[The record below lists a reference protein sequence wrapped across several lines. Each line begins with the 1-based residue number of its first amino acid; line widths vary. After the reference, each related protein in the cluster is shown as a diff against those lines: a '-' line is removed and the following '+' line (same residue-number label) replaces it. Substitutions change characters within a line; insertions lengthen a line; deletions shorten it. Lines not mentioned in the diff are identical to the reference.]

1 MKKGYNIHSDAN
13 GLIDHLGRV
22 NPPFVLVLDN
32 YGLAHDIAVKYPH
45 MQVIY
50 RPYYPAS
57 DAYHLIMS
65 PFDFVMRQKAKWQ
78 GEPNIWF
85 HTGNESG
92 LSEKQLQW
100 EMDVVKIAPVTMKF
114 VVGNPA
120 TGTFPDS
127 VDGWKYADK
136 YIRFLVENK
145 DRVILG
151 LHEYFDIIPCITMPD
166 FQNRI
171 KSWDGETRPAWHTN
185 RYRWLIDYCD
195 TYLEGKYPNIVLTE
209 FGNDDL
215 RENRPDSPV
224 NKLIDATPVT
234 SPYHNIRAFKSLR
247 IFWEATYSKPFDEVY
262 YEMIEWCEKNVYN
275 HPAILGMCI
284 FAWCENTSEW
294 DAFNVAYA
302 NNFRQRM
309 EKQKMV
315 EKVMNLVA
323 SGNFR
328 FRDTPSLKGATIKV
342 YPQGIYQVSV
352 VESAVVPA
360 DGFHWQRMAIDGV
373 YGYVATEVITL
384 IDIVEPTTVSID
396 KYVLDD
402 AKKMVQD
409 AMEELDGIKTDL
421 NAVLVKLQ
429 TAI

>member
-13 GLIDHLGRV
+13 GLLDHLGRV

-32 YGLAHDIAVKYPH
+32 YGLAHDIAVRYPH

-50 RPYYPAS
+50 RPYYPQS

-92 LSEKQLQW
+92 LSDKQLEW
-100 EMDVVKIAPVTMKF
+100 EMGVVKIAPPTMKF

-127 VDGWKYADK
+127 VEGWKYADK
-136 YIRFLVENK
+136 YIRFLIENK

-151 LHEYFDIIPCITMPD
+151 LHEYFDIVPCITMPD

-171 KSWDGETRPAWHTN
+171 KDWNGPTRPAWHTN

-195 TYLEGKYPNIVLTE
+195 TYLDGKYPNIVLTE

-215 RENRPDSPV
+215 RENRDNSPV
-224 NKLIDATPVT
+224 NKLIDSVPVT
-234 SPYHNIRAFKSLR
+234 SPYHNIRAYKSLR
-247 IFWEATYSKPFDEVY
+247 TFWEATYQKPFDEVY
-262 YEMIEWCEKNVYN
+262 YDMIEWCEKNLYN

-284 FAWCENTSEW
+284 FAWCNHDSEW

-302 NNFRQRM
+302 NNFRQKM
-309 EKQKMV
+309 ESQNMT
-315 EKVMNLVA
+315 ERVMNLVA

-328 FRDTPSLKGATIKV
+328 FRDKPNLQGNTIKV
-342 YPQGIYQVSV
+342 YPQGLYSVSF
-352 VESAVVPA
+352 VEVPVTPA
-360 DGFHWQRMAIDGV
+360 DGFHWQKIGIDGV
-373 YGYVATEVITL
+373 YGYVATEVVTF
-384 IDIVEPTTVSID
+384 VEVPQNNNVSID
-396 KYVLDD
+396 KFVMDD
-402 AKKMVQD
+402 AKSMVQTV
-409 AMEELDGIKTDL
+409 MEELDGLKTDL

-429 TAI
+429 TAL